1 MSCTYRLG
9 NRDDLHAVK
18 RQTAD
23 RPDDG
28 VHLLLNVD
36 GDRND
41 AAAVFTNS
49 NTSEET
55 MKSTMKTNIPTMRW
69 TMTVMMWWIISTKR
83 ITINSFNAGDVI
95 LRLWSRN
102 CFTAGLVIYHN
113 NRVPYGLTQHKDRVN
128 VMKVSTEWDKKYFW
142 KNMH

>member
-1 MSCTYRLG
+1 MIFMKLIFAPDVCLRLRLLLRFFVKRSPEPNILLMGCTYRLG

-28 VHLLLNVD
+28 MHLLLNVD
-36 GDRND
+36 GDRHD

-55 MKSTMKTNIPTMRW
+55 MKSTMKTNIPTMR
-69 TMTVMMWWIISTKR
+69 
-83 ITINSFNAGDVI
+83 
-95 LRLWSRN
+95 
-102 CFTAGLVIYHN
+102 
-113 NRVPYGLTQHKDRVN
+113 
-128 VMKVSTEWDKKYFW
+128 
-142 KNMH
+142 